1 MEGFICTTEINLAN
15 KLISNNHYHVSVDKK
30 SRGDIVKK
38 KYLDQDI
45 LSRDWDIL
53 SLYVYNNNN
62 KTLL

>member
-38 KYLDQDI
+38 YLDQDI
-45 LSRDWDIL
+45 LSRDGYIIFICIQ
-53 SLYVYNNNN
+53 
-62 KTLL
+62 

>member
-38 KYLDQDI
+38 
-45 LSRDWDIL
+45 
-53 SLYVYNNNN
+53 N
-62 KTLL
+62 T